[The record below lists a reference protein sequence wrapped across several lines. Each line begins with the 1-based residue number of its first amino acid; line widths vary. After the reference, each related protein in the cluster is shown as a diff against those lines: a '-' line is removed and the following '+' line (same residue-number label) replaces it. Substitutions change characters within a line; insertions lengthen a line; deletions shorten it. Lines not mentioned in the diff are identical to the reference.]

1 MIIDIIRSNFKIII
15 FGFVFTFFSSVGQS
29 FFIGLFNSS
38 VREEINISH
47 GEFGTIYGIAT
58 LCSSFTLIWLGKKID
73 ELKLFNY
80 SFLVVIFLG
89 FSALFFSFV
98 NGIVFLAIGIF
109 FLRLSGQG
117 LMAHTASVAI
127 GRFFDRS
134 RGKALSYV
142 WIGMSLGEFLLP
154 VIIVYFLTLIYWR
167 NVWQGVGIIILL
179 TLPIFTYLTIRGI
192 NIFSRENSNRHNT
205 SKNAEVIKSWTRKEV
220 LKDLKF
226 YTILP
231 AMLASSFI
239 ITGIVI
245 NQTFIVVSKD
255 WEKFAIA
262 KSFMIYSILTVAT
275 LFLSGFLVDKFTSR
289 KIFPL
294 LNFPLLLSLV
304 ILIFFN
310 HPISAY
316 VFMGFMGMSN
326 GLTNV
331 LMSSFWAEIYGV
343 HYLGSIKALTG
354 SMMVFSTALAAVVF
368 GTLIDL
374 GYSIEN
380 IAFLCAIYTA
390 ISVAIVIIFK
400 KAYQPVLLENKT

>member
-1 MIIDIIRSNFKIII
+1 MIIDIVRSNFKIII
-15 FGFVFTFFSSVGQS
+15 FGFIFTFFSCVGQS

-38 VREEINISH
+38 IREELNISH
-47 GEFGTIYGIAT
+47 GEFGIIYGIAT
-58 LCSSFTLIWLGKKID
+58 LCSSLTLIWLGKKID
-73 ELKLFNY
+73 DLKLFNY

-89 FSALFFSFV
+89 FSALFFSFI
-98 NGIVFLAIGIF
+98 NGIIFLVIGIF

-117 LMAHTASVAI
+117 LMAHTASVAVS
-127 GRFFDRS
+127 RYFDQS

-142 WIGMSLGEFLLP
+142 WVGMSFGEFLLP
-154 VIIVYFLTLIYWR
+154 VIIVYFLTFIYWR
-167 NVWQGVGIIILL
+167 TLWQGVAVIILL
-179 TLPIFTYLTIRGI
+179 VLPIFTYLTIKEI
-192 NIFSRENSNRHNT
+192 SIFSREN
-205 SKNAEVIKSWTRKEV
+205 KNGDNVNKDIDKIKSWTRREV

-226 YTILP
+226 YSILP

-245 NQTFIVVSKD
+245 NQTFIIESKD

-262 KSFMIYSILTVAT
+262 KSFMIYSILTVTT
-275 LFLSGFLVDKFTSR
+275 LFFSGFLVDKFTSR

-294 LNFPLLLSLV
+294 LNVPLLLSL
-304 ILIFFN
+304 ITLIIFD
-310 HPISAY
+310 HPNSAF
-316 VFMGFMGMSN
+316 VFMGLMGISN

-343 HYLGSIKALTG
+343 NYLGSIKALTG
-354 SMMVFSTALAAVVF
+354 SLMVFSTALATVIF
-368 GTLIDL
+368 GSLIDI

-390 ISVAIVIIFK
+390 ISIVIVLIFQ
-400 KAYQPVLLENKT
+400 KAYKPVLLKNKT

>member
-38 VREEINISH
+38 IREEINISH

-58 LCSSFTLIWLGKKID
+58 LCSSLTLIWLGKKID

-127 GRFFDRS
+127 GRFFVRS

-226 YTILP
+226 YSILP

-390 ISVAIVIIFK
+390 ISIAIVIIFK